1 MDVIARQHAVSGT
14 ARRYGSGRVLA
25 AMCMVVVSYGLLQTM
40 LVPTLGALQRDLR
53 TTTTAASWAV
63 LSAMLLAS
71 AVVTPVVSRLGDRFG
86 KRRVLL
92 WMLAIYL
99 AATLASIAAPDIG
112 TLIACRAVQGV
123 SLTLLPLTFAIL
135 REALPASRAHP
146 GLAVASGL
154 VTGTAGVGV
163 LLGGL
168 VVDHASWRWLFA
180 IGAVPVSAALIMT
193 ARWIPESRERHPGR
207 LDVAGTA
214 TMTAGLLALLLAVT
228 QGPAWG
234 WTNARVLGLF
244 GTAVAMLAV
253 FVAVERRAAHPI
265 VDLALLTK
273 PPLTAAHLGAL
284 LLGVNQF
291 AVYVALPKL
300 AELPTGNPGFGLSV
314 TGAALVLV
322 PGTLMT
328 MPASWAA
335 PALADR
341 FGVRAP
347 LTAGLTLAAAGTALL
362 AVTHASVWHAV
373 LHYAIASVGWGLA
386 MAALPGMVNAACPQA
401 QSGSA
406 NGLNTVART
415 IGGALGGQLAAA
427 VLVGWAAP
435 RDVNTGFTVAFSL
448 AAGVAA
454 MGGLLVPLWL
464 FRDRGHLDTDES
476 R

>member
-1 MDVIARQHAVSGT
+1 MDVIARQHAASRAT
-14 ARRYGSGRVLA
+14 RRYGSGRVLT

-40 LVPTLGALQRDLR
+40 LVPTIGVLQRDLH

-71 AVVTPVVSRLGDRFG
+71 AVVTPVVSRIGDRFG

-99 AATLASIAAPDIG
+99 AATVASIGAPDIG

-135 REALPASRAHP
+135 REALPPRRVHTGP
-146 GLAVASGL
+146 AVASGL
-154 VTGTAGVGV
+154 VTGTAGVG
-163 LLGGL
+163 LLIGGL

-180 IGAVPVSAALIMT
+180 IGAIPVAAALIMT

-214 TMTAGLLALLLAVT
+214 AITAGLLALLLAVT
-228 QGPAWG
+228 QVPAWG
-234 WTNARVLGLF
+234 WSSARVLGLF
-244 GTAVAMLAV
+244 GTAVVMLAG
-253 FVAVERRAAHPI
+253 FVAVERRVTHPV

-273 PPLTAAHLGAL
+273 PRLSAAHLGAL

-291 AVYVALPKL
+291 VVYVALPKL

-314 TGAALVLV
+314 TGAALVLM
-322 PGTLMT
+322 PGTLLT

-335 PALADR
+335 GAIADR

-347 LTAGLTLAAAGTALL
+347 LTVGLALAAVGTALL
-362 AVTHASVWHAV
+362 AAAHGSVWHAV
-373 LHYAIASVGWGLA
+373 LNYSIASVGWGLA
-386 MAALPGMVNAACPQA
+386 MAALPRMVNAGCPPA

-415 IGGALGGQLAAA
+415 VGGALGGQLAAA
-427 VLVGWAAP
+427 MLVSWAG
-435 RDVNTGFTVAFSL
+435 VNTGFTVAFSI

-454 MGGLLVPLWL
+454 MGVLLVPLWL
-464 FRDRGHLDTDES
+464 FRDRTA
-476 R
+476 